1 MLLNQLHCIDF
12 FLAVLRLFVRQK
24 YLSGILEIFSL
35 IFAME
40 REKGELIYGS
50 KSHLRRGS
58 DVLHTEI
65 VYQFQKK
72 LYQLQ
77 SKYLYIY

>member
-1 MLLNQLHCIDF
+1 
-12 FLAVLRLFVRQK
+12 
-24 YLSGILEIFSL
+24 
-35 IFAME
+35 ME

-58 DVLHTEI
+58 AVLHTEI

-77 SKYLYIY
+77 SKYLYIYWSVGTFIKTELCHSSVFYSVSIFLEIKW